1 MNEREAPSQADVER
15 ARAWLRGAF
24 SRFPAHVW
32 LPQVESLAAQF
43 AAVAA
48 EARAAL
54 WPGIVNSEDGL
65 SGRGP

>member
-48 EARAAL
+48 EHGR
-54 WPGIVNSEDGL
+54 P
-65 SGRGP
+65 SGMGSSTPRTA